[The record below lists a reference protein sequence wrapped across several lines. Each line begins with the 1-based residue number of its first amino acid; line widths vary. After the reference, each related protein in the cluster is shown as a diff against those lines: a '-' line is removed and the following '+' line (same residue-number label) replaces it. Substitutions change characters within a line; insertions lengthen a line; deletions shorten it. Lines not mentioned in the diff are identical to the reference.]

1 MRQECYYLNDMQQG
15 YDTIKGI
22 WPITMTPTFTNIDL
36 LPFTFSFKIYDNV
49 MLGYNG
55 TQTNQVGEELGGGG
69 IWVL

>member
-49 MLGYNG
+49 MFAYA
-55 TQTNQVGEELGGGG
+55 G
-69 IWVL
+69 I